1 MSEPFHVL
9 AIPGTPLLAMLDRLG
24 AAELEE
30 KAAKERVK
38 ALKDGIKAEL
48 TASVNPATGDPFGVY
63 RVTGPDGAT
72 TPRVLRW
79 TPSVR
84 IDTPKLKAERPEI
97 YAAYSKASGAWV
109 LAVAK

>member
-1 MSEPFHVL
+1 MSEPFQVYAEPDTSLH
-9 AIPGTPLLAMLDRLG
+9 TMLSALD

-30 KAAKERVK
+30 KAAKDRVK
-38 ALKDGIKAEL
+38 TLKDGIKAEL
-48 TASVNPATGDPFGVY
+48 TAMTNGDGTPHLLY
-63 RVTGPDGAT
+63 RLSTMLSTV

-79 TPSVR
+79 TPSTR
-84 IDTPKLKAERPEI
+84 IDTPKLKAERPDI